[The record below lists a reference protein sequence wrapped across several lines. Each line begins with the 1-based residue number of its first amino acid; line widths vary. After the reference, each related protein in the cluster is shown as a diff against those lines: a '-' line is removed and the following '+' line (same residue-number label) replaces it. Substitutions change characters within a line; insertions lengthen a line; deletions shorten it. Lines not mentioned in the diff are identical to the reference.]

1 MTWKFESTAWPK
13 PATLA
18 SLITCQPHS
27 FWLDSDA
34 MAHPHAKLSIVGVE
48 PEIIF
53 DTKQKLAKLEKHL
66 SSGANP
72 LPLPFAGGALGFITY
87 EAKFYFVCH
96 RLYWVY
102 DHSRKKSYLLY
113 QNKDAKLKQQWLK
126 KIKKLISPVTAVKNP
141 FALSSLRSNFSR
153 KTYQQTIQEIIHRIH
168 RGDCYQVNLS
178 QQFKI
183 PFQKNIGEFYLQLR
197 TVSPAPYMAFINT
210 GTEIILSNSP
220 ECFLKIQGREIIS
233 RPIKGTRPRGQTKK
247 QDLQLKTELFKSQKD
262 AAELL
267 MITDLMRNDLGKIS
281 TPGSV
286 KVPSLKKVETFSNV
300 HHLVATVT
308 ATLASNI
315 TPLQAFLSASPAG
328 SITGAPKLKAMEII
342 RELEPN
348 PRGIYTGSIG
358 YIDFRGNAAF
368 NVAIRTALFKNNQ
381 LYFNSGGGI
390 VADSDP
396 ASEYEETLYKAKN
409 FLKLLLLRRT

>member
-27 FWLDSDA
+27 LWLDSGT

-53 DTKQKLAKLEKHL
+53 NTKQKLAKLEKHL
-66 SSGANP
+66 SSVINP
-72 LPLPFAGGALGFITY
+72 PPLPFAGGALGFITY

-102 DHSRKKSYLLY
+102 DHSQKKSYLLY
-113 QNKDAKLKQQWLK
+113 QNKDAKLKQHWLK
-126 KIKKLISPVTAVKNP
+126 KIQKLISSVTAVKNP
-141 FALSSLRSNFSR
+141 FALPSLKSNFSK
-153 KTYQQTIQEIIHRIH
+153 KTYQQTVQEIIHRIH

-210 GTEIILSNSP
+210 GAEIILSNSP
-220 ECFLKIQGREIIS
+220 ECFLKIQGRKITS

-247 QDLQLKTELFKSQKD
+247 QDLQLKKELFKSPKD
-262 AAELL
+262 EAELL

-281 TPGSV
+281 VHCSV
-286 KVPSLKKVETFSNV
+286 EVPSLKKVETFSNV
-300 HHLVATVT
+300 HHLVATVS
-308 ATLASNI
+308 ATLAPHI
-315 TPLQAFLSASPAG
+315 TSLQAVLSASPAG

-396 ASEYEETLYKAKN
+396 ANEYEETLYKAKN
-409 FLKLLLLRRT
+409 FLKLLLP